1 MRATKNWKVVASI
14 CDTSMDP
21 YQKTSAVTKIEPET
35 KHTKDLTKQRSLNI
49 ALEVPPSFAVQGK
62 AVRFSSQGSDGTDG
76 TRCFTSQLCG
86 FCMSIFVYLIFQ
98 NYDTL

>member
-35 KHTKDLTKQRSLNI
+35 KHTKDLTKWRSPYI
-49 ALEVPPSFAVQGK
+49 ALEAPPSFCCTK
-62 AVRFSSQGSDGTDG
+62 QGSP
-76 TRCFTSQLCG
+76 L
-86 FCMSIFVYLIFQ
+86 L
-98 NYDTL
+98 